1 MLMYEIWSLGHT
13 PFEDKTNHEVRYK
26 EIALVIVSCYVY

>member
-13 PFEDKTNHEVRYK
+13 PFEDKTNREVRDM
-26 EIALVIVSCYVY
+26 EVALVIVAYHV